1 MPLFLLEIK
10 NMVATCTTDLDIINA
25 ALRYLGDKRNISVT
39 DKTNSA
45 EEMRAAYRMVRDK
58 LIRSYNWGC
67 CIKEDTAAFIEE
79 KDGKIYADRKYM
91 YQIPSDCLGI
101 ISLNGMQ
108 TGFSGVELTERYNP
122 VFKIRGHNIYTRI
135 KPPLVVEY
143 KYRNEDVTSYDA
155 NFCDVLA
162 LDLAIAT
169 CERIKQSD
177 SAMQRLLQLRE
188 QALNLALQAQAIEM
202 PARPKPTGN
211 WLRGRKI
218 DIWGVE

>member
-1 MPLFLLEIK
+1 MPLLLLEIK
-10 NMVATCTTDLDIINA
+10 NMVATCTIDLDIINA
-25 ALRYLGDKRNISVT
+25 ALRYIGDKRIIAAT
-39 DKTNSA
+39 DTTNAA

-67 CIKEDTAAFIEE
+67 CIKEDTAAFVGESTDIIR
-79 KDGKIYADRKYM
+79 KDRKYI

-101 ISLNGMQ
+101 ISFNGMQ

-122 VFKIRGHNIYTRI
+122 VYKIRGHNIYTRI
-135 KPPLVVEY
+135 KPPLLMEY

-177 SAMQRLLQLRE
+177 SSIMRLQQLRE
-188 QALNLALQAQAIEM
+188 QSLNTALQAQAIEL

-218 DIWGVE
+218 DTWGVE